1 MNKIFHEVYT
11 MATVKIT
18 ERDIL
23 NSIINGTADP
33 DVLVEYA
40 TKRIGQLDKRN
51 AAAAKRAAVKRA
63 EADEITEVIYGL
75 LSDEP
80 MNRDMVVDAL
90 AEQGIEMTPNK
101 VTARLTKLYKEGR
114 VNKEKGKVEGPDG
127 KAKESTMYTIA

>member
-1 MNKIFHEVYT
+1 MNKIFYEVYT

-51 AAAAKRAAVKRA
+51 AAAAKRAAAKRA
-63 EADEITEVIYGL
+63 EADEITKVIYGL

-90 AEQGIEMTPNK
+90 AEQGIEMTSNK